1 MIYIYGD
8 SHAKFLFSRIQLPHV
23 MNYTVGITMHRVG
36 RDNQIINFD
45 TTFHEHDTTLCFV
58 FGEID
63 CRHHIR
69 RQINKG
75 RDEDEIIQTLV
86 GKYIDAVSDNIR
98 LCKQVFIIGIVPTT
112 SQSDFDQIHGIQDE
126 SGFAFS
132 GTEEDRIR
140 FTQKMNDGLNTLCNK
155 HGFTFLAPY
164 DFYKGDDGCL
174 IRKYSDSTVHIRNNT
189 AFLKSF
195 TEARV

>member
-8 SHAKFLFSRIQLPHV
+8 SHAKFLFSKLQSPYI
-23 MNYTVGITMHRVG
+23 MNFVPGITMHRVG
-36 RDNQIINFD
+36 RDNQILKFD
-45 TTFHEHDTTLCFV
+45 TTFHEQDTTLCFV

-63 CRHHIR
+63 CRHHIQ
-69 RQINKG
+69 RQVDNG
-75 RDEDEIIQTLV
+75 REEDEVIQTLV
-86 GKYIDAVSDNIR
+86 SKYIDAIRNNIR
-98 LCKQVFIIGIVPTT
+98 MCKQVFIIGVVPTT
-112 SQSDFDQIHGIQDE
+112 SQSDFNSINGTEHG
-126 SGFAFS
+126 FLFS

-140 FTQKMNDGLNTLCNK
+140 TTRKVNEGLQKLCVK

-164 DFYKGDDGCL
+164 DFYTGSDGCL

-195 TEARV
+195 TEACV